1 MSVYRVAVCEDEA
14 GAGEQLAELC
24 RDIFETWGVEAELS
38 LFPTADGLDAAWEG
52 FELYLLDIQMEGTDG
67 LELARRLYERGVR
80 DRVVFITGSAEY
92 ALAGYSV
99 HPLDYLLKPVDREA
113 LEQALRRAWERRR
126 PRTLLFRS
134 GGRTAA
140 VPAEEVRYLES
151 RNHAVTVHLSGSEL
165 PLATSLME
173 AERHTPSEDPQE
185 LSRQPRLGGRDGPE
199 RAAIARR
206 GAPSRQPRL
215 LRALPERARPLPEPI
230 KKPGKIPGF

>member
-38 LFPTADGLDAAWEG
+38 LFLTADGLDAAWEG

-173 AERHTPSEDPQE
+173 AERHTPSEDFARCHKSYLVNLAWVAEMGRSE
-185 LSRQPRLGGRDGPE
+185 LRLRDGE
-199 RAAIARR
+199 RLPVSRAFY
-206 GAPSRQPRL
+206 APFQS
-215 LRALPERARPLPEPI
+215 ALVRYLNR
-230 KKPGKIPGF
+230 